1 MPIPPIPKDTGG
13 KSTSST
19 RQNREGGPESEISTV
34 ITRLAD
40 IKLLFAEC
48 LIQNN
53 KIGDALTQIN
63 DVRDRVG
70 AELYLDLGDKA
81 QAMNILK
88 REREIELCGEQQRWF
103 DLLRCTETVKSLTLS
118 PS

>member
-1 MPIPPIPKDTGG
+1 MEKYQH
-13 KSTSST
+13 T
-19 RQNREGGPESEISTV
+19 RQKPPKADLNRDIHV

-70 AELYLDLGDKA
+70 AELYL
-81 QAMNILK
+81 IW
-88 REREIELCGEQQRWF
+88 EIKPGHEH
-103 DLLRCTETVKSLTLS
+103 
-118 PS
+118 P